1 MKPLKKI
8 EEILEGPFIKF
19 WLDKMESD
27 LMLRFPDSP
36 ERFFIKEEQMVNFAR
51 IMLIIYYYAREEES
65 IDETERLTNKHIVA
79 LKRAT
84 IYLLNRIQN
93 LETDTSSWITIETID
108 QDTIYLSRIV
118 DIFRKI
124 RDNIVYDGFKRT
136 DEDKDKLLYE
146 KVHLQIPDLTKRQ
159 FRHIVDL
166 GNFLDLVQR
175 SPNYEKRYL
184 RFVYKIYNEN
194 VSTDIKKE
202 LGLVFIE

>member
-1 MKPLKKI
+1 MKFPQKI
-8 EEILEGPFIKF
+8 EEKIEGPSIKL

-27 LMLRFPDSP
+27 LMLRFPDSL
-36 ERFFIKEEQMVNFAR
+36 ERLFIKEEQMVNFAR
-51 IMLIIYYYAREEES
+51 IMLIIYYYAKEEES

-84 IYLLNRIQN
+84 ICLLNRIQN
-93 LETDTSSWITIETID
+93 LETDTSFWITVEIID

-124 RDNIVYDGFKRT
+124 KDNIVYDGLKRT

-159 FRHIVDL
+159 FRHIIDL
-166 GNFLDLVQR
+166 GSFLDLVQR

-184 RFVYKIYNEN
+184 RFVYKIYDEN